1 MVKGCRGGS
10 LRGNAAGTHSQSVLV
25 AVAAGTSSAMQTN
38 THKYARTHPPT
49 KGFLKEKKMGKKWR
63 MRINKRKLALRENN
77 KLDTHTAATASGTC
91 ANTQIQARI
100 HHLRTHLPLSPAFRA
115 PFKLSPYAH
124 IACTTTTAAT
134 ATPARRGLQKN
145 ERKQRT
151 AMASWLIP
159 WTPHLS
165 APLFKS
171 LEHNPAGITVSRW

>member
-1 MVKGCRGGS
+1 MR
-10 LRGNAAGTHSQSVLV
+10 L
-25 AVAAGTSSAMQTN
+25 
-38 THKYARTHPPT
+38 ARTHKVFLLLLLLAHHQLCKQIRINMHAHTHPP
-49 KGFLKEKKMGKKWR
+49 KAFWKKKKMGKKWR

-145 ERKQRT
+145 GRKQRT

-159 WTPHLS
+159 CTPHLS

-171 LEHNPAGITVSRW
+171 SEHNPAGITVSRW